1 MIYKCLSIV
10 KPNGNNI
17 ASGIK
22 TIEVR
27 RWNPSL
33 LPLRDLVI
41 VENDNILTEKYPAE
55 NGRVVAMVDVVDVR
69 PWEEKDM
76 KASCVNVFENEWQA
90 WVLSNIR
97 EISYPAAVPAKRKIY
112 ELELDDGR
120 LQYK

>member
-1 MIYKCLSIV
+1 M
-10 KPNGNNI
+10 
-17 ASGIK
+17 
-22 TIEVR
+22 
-27 RWNPSL
+27 
-33 LPLRDLVI
+33 PLRDLVI